1 MARHDRFGRSAL
13 TWVAS
18 AQLPSS
24 WPDLVRTMTMMGIAL
39 AALLVPLPAG
49 AQLSTVANSHLPI
62 SREAP
67 VTFSADQV
75 EYERDKSLVRA
86 KGHVEAWQNGVVL
99 RADEVTFNR
108 QTGEA
113 VARGHITLIQPDG
126 QVLFADYAALDR
138 GLRNGTFGDP
148 RALLP
153 GNGRFAANGGRRT
166 EGLINELSKA
176 VYSTCNLCAKDPT
189 APPLWQLRARTAT
202 DDEEHQRIEYTDAE
216 LQMFGVPV
224 AYFPYFWH
232 ASPSA
237 KRESGL
243 LVPTF
248 GVSSH
253 IGAFFAQPYYW
264 VIDDQSDATFTPMM
278 TSEAGPELSLEYRR
292 RFNSGF
298 FNLDASTA
306 YSRGQAEGTINLRG
320 QFNINDTW
328 RTGFSVERAS
338 SASYVTNFHL
348 GSIVGGDPSVLP
360 STLYTEGFGEGAYAR
375 LETRTYQSV
384 NTQIAQSK
392 LPFVLP
398 QFQYSYFGR
407 PDSWGGRLSIDT
419 NGFNVVRG
427 DGTNTR
433 RGALTVN
440 WDRPFTGALG
450 DFWTVRLHV
459 DAATYNASKF
469 NEQPNFGTRASIS
482 DARAQPAAAVD
493 FRWPFMRDSG
503 AWGTQLIEPMAELVV
518 SPVVGDSQVN
528 RYPNEDS
535 LDIFNFTD
543 STLFGFR
550 RFGGIDRLE
559 GGDRA
564 NVALH
569 GAWYLAGTALDGII
583 GQSYRT
589 TKDTWLPAVS
599 GLRDQVSDVVARMTF
614 SPASW
619 LDLTYRTRLDHRTLT
634 PTYKEAVATAGVPAF
649 NMTAGYISTPF
660 DPYYFYDQPV
670 PPPAGSPFYIPRNE
684 VTLGAATRWGH
695 YRANG
700 YVRRDLARGKM
711 VAAGADAIYEDEC
724 FIADLRF
731 SRRFTDLNG
740 DNGST
745 TVLLQFTFKTIGEFG
760 FKAL

>member
-1 MARHDRFGRSAL
+1 MAQRTLRAPARR
-13 TWVAS
+13 
-18 AQLPSS
+18 LPC
-24 WPDLVRTMTMMGIAL
+24 AA
-39 AALLVPLPAG
+39 AALGVTLAMIGTPAQ
-49 AQLSTVANSHLPI
+49 AQFSAVAGSHLPV
-62 SREAP
+62 SRSAP

-75 EYERDKSLVRA
+75 EYEREQSLVVA

-113 VARGHITLIQPDG
+113 VARGHVTLIQPDG
-126 QVLFADYAALDR
+126 QVLFADYADLDR
-138 GLRNGTFGDP
+138 GLRNGTFGAP

-153 GNGRFAANGGRRT
+153 QNGRLAANGGQRSG
-166 EGLINELSKA
+166 GLVDELSKA
-176 VYSTCNLCAKDPT
+176 VYSTCNLCAQNPT
-189 APPLWQLRARTAT
+189 APPLWQIRARTAT

-224 AYFPYFWH
+224 AYLPYFWH
-232 ASPSA
+232 ASPTA

-243 LVPTF
+243 LVPSF

-253 IGAFFAQPYYW
+253 IGAFLAQPYYW
-264 VIDDQSDATFTPMM
+264 VLDDQSDATFTPMI
-278 TSEAGPELSLEYRR
+278 TSRGGPELSLEYRR

-298 FNLDASTA
+298 INFDASTA
-306 YSRGQAEGTINLRG
+306 YTLGQPQGTVNLRG

-328 RTGFSVERAS
+328 RTGFTIERAS
-338 SASYVTNFHL
+338 SATYVTNFHL

-360 STLYTEGFGEGAYAR
+360 STVYAEGFGEGAYAR
-375 LETRTYQSV
+375 VDTRIYQSV
-384 NTQIAQSK
+384 NTAIAQSR

-398 QFQYSYFGR
+398 RFQYSYFGR

-419 NGFNVVRG
+419 SAFNVLRNT
-427 DGTNTR
+427 GTSTQ

-440 WDRPFTGALG
+440 WSRPFTGALG
-450 DFWTVRLHV
+450 DVWTVRLHA
-459 DAATYNASKF
+459 DAAAYNASQF
-469 NEQPNFGTRASIS
+469 NQSPNFGTRGSIDDS
-482 DARAQPAAAVD
+482 RAQPAAAVD

-503 AWGTQLIEPMAELVV
+503 AWGTQVIEPMAEIIV

-535 LDIFNFTD
+535 LDVFNFTD
-543 STLFGFR
+543 ATLFGFH

-569 GAWYLAGTALDGII
+569 GAWYLQGTALDGMI
-583 GQSYRT
+583 GQSYRST
-589 TKDTWLPAVS
+589 VDTWLPEVT
-599 GLRDQVSDVVARMTF
+599 GLRDQVSDVVARTTF

-619 LDLTYRTRLDHRTLT
+619 LDLTYRTRLDHRTLESR
-634 PTYKEAVATAGVPAF
+634 YREAVATAGVPAF
-649 NMTAGYISTPF
+649 NVTAGYIYTPY
-660 DPYYFYDQPV
+660 DPYYYYDQPA
-670 PPPAGSPFYIPRNE
+670 PPPPGSPYYIARNE
-684 VTLGAATRWGH
+684 ITLGAATRWGH
-695 YRANG
+695 YRLNG
-700 YVRRDLARGKM
+700 YARRDLARGTM
-711 VAAGADAIYEDEC
+711 VAAGGDAIYEDEC
-724 FIADLRF
+724 FIADLRLF
-731 SRRFTDLNG
+731 RRFTSYNG

-745 TVLLQFTFKTIGEFG
+745 TVLLQFTFKTIGQFG